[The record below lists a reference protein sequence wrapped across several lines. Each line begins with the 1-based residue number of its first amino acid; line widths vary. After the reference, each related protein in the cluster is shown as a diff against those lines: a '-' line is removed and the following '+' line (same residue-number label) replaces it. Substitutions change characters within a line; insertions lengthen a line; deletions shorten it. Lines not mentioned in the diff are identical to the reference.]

1 MKPDNKTY
9 RVEEV
14 KKKTEE
20 DIRKTFLEKLDKLSL
35 EYGDL
40 SQLSTEELREYTR
53 IREKQVGRKI
63 DRKVKQEDARQGI
76 IDFINRNEEIRRAF
90 QEALDRLDR
99 EYGDLSQLSTEKLQE
114 YTQRRENLKDKMY
127 DSSI

>member
-1 MKPDNKTY
+1 MKPDNKTD

>member
-1 MKPDNKTY
+1 MKPDNKTD

-53 IREKQVGRKI
+53 IREKQAGRKI
-63 DRKVKQEDARQGI
+63 DRKIKQEAARQRI

-99 EYGDLSQLSTEKLQE
+99 EYGDLNQLSIEKLRE
-114 YTQRRENLKDKMY
+114 YTQRKENLKDKMY